1 MRGWEILYEYCLPFC
16 LAYCQTVLMD
26 CTVSVQRVRSVHVK
40 LYCYVSS
47 QQIQQNEALQRET
60 LLHYSVMECY
70 LLLF

>member
-1 MRGWEILYEYCLPFC
+1 
-16 LAYCQTVLMD
+16 MD

-47 QQIQQNEALQRET
+47 QQIQQNEALQKET